1 MNTQYDTIERGNRD
15 KSRVVN
21 LYLCKYLLC
30 DRELEHGAEECT
42 FV

>member
-21 LYLCKYLLC
+21 LYCVNIC
-30 DRELEHGAEECT
+30 S
-42 FV
+42 VIVN